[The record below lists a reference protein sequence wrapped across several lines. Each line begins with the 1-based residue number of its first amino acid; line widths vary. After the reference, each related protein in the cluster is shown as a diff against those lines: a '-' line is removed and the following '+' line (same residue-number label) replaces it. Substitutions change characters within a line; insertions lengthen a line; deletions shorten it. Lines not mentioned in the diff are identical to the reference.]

1 MSGQIEG
8 DGPGREALEEALARG
23 ERDAAPEEVGASDER
38 IQALLDHV
46 APSERSPRSAR
57 APDGELAWDEVSHLT
72 ALPVALDEGLV
83 TVRAGRRSQRVALG
97 EGVSARLIHDAI
109 AAGQRVLLER
119 VGTAAPTVVGVIQTS
134 AQAKLSGTKVE
145 IEASEELVLRSG
157 RAAIRMRSDGDVE
170 LVGSR
175 ISAMSRGL
183 FRLVG
188 RVLRL
193 N

>member
-8 DGPGREALEEALARG
+8 DGPGREALEEALIRG
-23 ERDAAPEEVGASDER
+23 ERDAAPEEVEASDER

-46 APSERSPRSAR
+46 APSEHSPQST
-57 APDGELAWDEVSHLT
+57 PTTGGELAWDEVRHLT
-72 ALPVALDEGLV
+72 ALPVALEEGLV
-83 TVRAGRRSQRVALG
+83 TVRAAGRAQRVSLA
-97 EGVSARLIHDAI
+97 EGVSASLIHDAI
-109 AAGQRVLLER
+109 TAGQRVLLER
-119 VGTAAPTVVGVIQTS
+119 MGTAAPTVVGVIQTS
-134 AQAKLSGTKVE
+134 ARAKLSGTKVE
-145 IEASEELVLRSG
+145 IEASEELLLRSG